1 MLCDMVLCRDNV
13 GGICKCKCPK
23 IGSNC
28 TCLAYIPLNKD
39 EKQLQLEID
48 TMTQELYLQLGISE
62 DILSESS
69 ATAIAER
76 MRLIAMGI
84 EVW

>member
-48 TMTQELYLQLGISE
+48 TITQELWSHLGISK

-69 ATAIAER
+69 ATAIATR
-76 MRLIAMGI
+76 MRYRMLGR
-84 EVW
+84 

>member
-48 TMTQELYLQLGISE
+48 TITQELWSHLGISK

-69 ATAIAER
+69 ATAVATR
-76 MRLIAMGI
+76 MRYRMLGR
-84 EVW
+84 

>member
-1 MLCDMVLCRDNV
+1 MVLCRDNV

-48 TMTQELYLQLGISE
+48 TITQELWSQLGISE

-69 ATAIAER
+69 ATAIATR
-76 MRLIAMGI
+76 MRYRMLGR
-84 EVW
+84 

>member
-48 TMTQELYLQLGISE
+48 TITQELWSHLGISK

-69 ATAIAER
+69 ATAVATR
-76 MRLIAMGI
+76 MRLKAMGI
-84 EVW
+84 EVR